1 MRQTRLAAERE
12 AARVLPISADRT
24 PDLWSGM
31 YLIRRAKVDDATTLL
46 KLAKMVHFINLP
58 PDKEIITQKIVH
70 SRNSFLKIANE
81 RAEPEPEPMPRSLVG
96 VGAERTTVEGL
107 GASAANAD
115 LFVFVLEDTDSGNVL
130 GTSQAL
136 AKMGGPGNPNFSF
149 RLEKREFFSES
160 LQTGTTQIVAVL
172 REDESGPTEI
182 GGLILQPSF
191 RGHPKKLGWFLSI
204 VRFHF
209 MGLHRKVFSDRVIA
223 EMMAPITAD
232 SHNLLWDYLGR
243 RFIPLSY
250 DEADRFCQYSREF
263 IASLLPR
270 EPLYLSLLP
279 PAARAVVGEVGPE
292 TKGARRMLEKL
303 GFVYEGIVDPFDG
316 GPHLTANTDEI
327 SFVRETRVCPMGKT
341 VRANMCKRQ
350 GVVSVLKETGE
361 FYALHEPFMVHDDGS
376 IGLAREH
383 AEMLGVEAGDR
394 LGVTPTDRQG
404 PIQAAKR
411 ARRAPAKKPA
421 GKKPVAGKIN
431 RKKRTKKTA

>member
-1 MRQTRLAAERE
+1 VSRE
-12 AARVLPISADRT
+12 SWGVRS
-24 PDLWSGM
+24 DLWSRM
-31 YLIRRAKVDDATTLL
+31 YMIRRAKVDDATTLL

-70 SRNSFLKIANE
+70 SRNSFLKIAN
-81 RAEPEPEPMPRSLVG
+81 AKAAPEPEPVPKTIVG
-96 VGAERTTVEGL
+96 IGEERTTIEGL
-107 GASAANAD
+107 GVSAAHAD
-115 LFVFVLEDTDSGNVL
+115 LFVFVLEDTDTGNVI
-130 GTSQAL
+130 GTSQTL

-160 LQTGTTQIVAVL
+160 LQTGSTQMVAVL

-182 GGLILQPSF
+182 GGLIVQPSF

-209 MGLHRKVFSDRVIA
+209 IGLHREIFSEKVLA

-279 PAARAVVGEVGPE
+279 PAARAVIGEVGPE
-292 TKGARRMLEKL
+292 TKSARRMLEKM
-303 GFVYEGIVDPFDG
+303 GFVYSGIVDPFDG
-316 GPHLTANTDEI
+316 GPHLSAFTDDI
-327 SFVRETRVCPMGKT
+327 ALVRETVRRTASKP
-341 VRANMCKRQ
+341 VRANACKRR
-350 GVVSVLKETGE
+350 GVLSVLKDNGE
-361 FYALHEPFMVHDDGS
+361 FFAVHEDFAVNPDGT
-376 IGLAREH
+376 IGLAKAN
-383 AEMLGVEAGDR
+383 AEALGLQEGDTI
-394 LGVTPTDRQG
+394 GATPTDGHG
-404 PIQAAKR
+404 PIPPAKR
-411 ARRAPAKKPA
+411 AAGGAKKAARKPQARKAVARKTAARTTPPRKSTAKKP
-421 GKKPVAGKIN
+421 
-431 RKKRTKKTA
+431 RKSS